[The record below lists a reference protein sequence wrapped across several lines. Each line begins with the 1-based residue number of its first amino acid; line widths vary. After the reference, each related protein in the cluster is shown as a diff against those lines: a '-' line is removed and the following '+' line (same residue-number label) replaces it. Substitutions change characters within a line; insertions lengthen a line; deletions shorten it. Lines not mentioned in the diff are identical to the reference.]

1 METIFI
7 IIILVELGFIAYN
20 LYMRYKL
27 EQGITD
33 LKNIVNESVKEI
45 AKQKQIIC
53 KILDIKKES
62 GE

>member
-7 IIILVELGFIAYN
+7 IIIIVELIFIAYN

-33 LKNIVNESVKEI
+33 MRNIVNESVKEI